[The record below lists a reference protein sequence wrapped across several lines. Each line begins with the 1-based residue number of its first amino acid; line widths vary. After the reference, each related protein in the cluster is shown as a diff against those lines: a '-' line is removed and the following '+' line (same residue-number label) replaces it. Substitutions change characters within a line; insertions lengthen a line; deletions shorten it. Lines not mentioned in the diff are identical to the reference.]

1 MLVVLE
7 DVNGTFW
14 RLLVLTD
21 STVEQSPMLLSITR
35 EEEEEVEE
43 ED

>member
-7 DVNGTFW
+7 DVNGICW

-35 EEEEEVEE
+35 EEEEEVVE